1 MYYKN
6 YAIISRMKYL
16 IFVIIFLFTQNV
28 KANWVTF
35 YESQIFDAK
44 LLLSSVQQDNQK
56 TQALIVLNFKEKL
69 FFDGVGSQAILL
81 EHICGETSPNI
92 LEEQFYEGMA
102 SSSKVLNLDNNA
114 EKFKKYFIQIFPR
127 LIKQI
132 CI

>member
-1 MYYKN
+1 
-6 YAIISRMKYL
+6 MKYL
-16 IFVIIFLFTQNV
+16 IFIIFFLFTQNV
-28 KANWVTF
+28 KANWVTY

-69 FFDGVGSQAILL
+69 LFDGVGSQAILL
-81 EHICGETSPNI
+81 EHICGESNPTI
-92 LEEQFYEGMA
+92 LEEKFYEGMA
-102 SSSKVLNLDNNA
+102 SSSKALILENNT
-114 EKFKKYFIQIFPR
+114 EKFKKYFNQIFPK